1 MLQIKRFLSTKRPYL
16 FVYPICAEC
25 KNYIK
30 YTHDSLSRCKKIA
43 FKNHK
48 NDELEY
54 EYADYVRRNRT
65 VCGYEGKSFD
75 SIYKSR
81 NKEQPISNSPITF
94 QAI

>member
-1 MLQIKRFLSTKRPYL
+1 MLQIKRFLTTKRPKL

-30 YTHDSLSRCKKIA
+30 YTHDSLSKCKKLT
-43 FKNHK
+43 FKNDK
-48 NDELEY
+48 YDNEEY

-65 VCGYEGKSFD
+65 VCGYEGKSFE
-75 SIYKSR
+75 SIY
-81 NKEQPISNSPITF
+81 SNNTKGLSSPS